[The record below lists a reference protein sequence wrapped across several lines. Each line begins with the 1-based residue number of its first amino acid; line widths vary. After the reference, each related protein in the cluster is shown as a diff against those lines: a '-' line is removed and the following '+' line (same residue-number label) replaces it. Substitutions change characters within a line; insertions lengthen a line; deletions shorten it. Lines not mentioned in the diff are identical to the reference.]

1 MFELDE
7 FFVDVELDGVHANAE
22 CLLLI
27 CELGLRAHQV
37 FDLGRGLLVCVHD
50 GTVVIQQLG
59 ALVLLVQWQ
68 LGPVEDSFDRAQVC

>member
-1 MFELDE
+1 MFQLDE

-37 FDLGRGLLVCVHD
+37 FDLGRGLLVCMND
-50 GTVVIQQLG
+50 GTVVVQKLG
-59 ALVLLVQWQ
+59 ALVLFIEWQ
-68 LGPVEDSFDRAQVC
+68 LGPVEDGFDRAKVC